1 MAYCRRLRCFCHQ
14 YCSSTVSCS
23 SISHL
28 QKPTFELN
36 PANQTKMLSPMSR
49 VMDGATKNKI
59 EDAHRSCKKA

>member
-14 YCSSTVSCS
+14 YCSTTLSCL

-36 PANQTKMLSPMSR
+36 PANENRKLSRLSR
-49 VMDGATKNKI
+49 AMDGATKDKM
-59 EDAHRSCKKA
+59 EDSHRICKKA